1 MGLGDMA
8 TSASNRPIDSFS
20 TFYRVWADAG
30 CSVRAAAA
38 ALANAGISE
47 VSQIAEKGKAYWR
60 QRRNCGPTTVAHIGK
75 LIGGWPPTPRK
86 SAQEAIAAALLLS
99 LPADQH
105 DEALDVAGDAI
116 SALYRSGFVIALSAR
131 EERRVQATD
140 RADPRSGRRRR

>member
-1 MGLGDMA
+1 MSE
-8 TSASNRPIDSFS
+8 TFSIRPTDSFA
-20 TFYRVWADAG
+20 TLYRRWFDTG
-30 CSVRAAAA
+30 CSVRAAA

-47 VSQIAEKGKAYWR
+47 ASQIAEKGRAYFR

-86 SAQEAIAAALLLS
+86 SAREAIAAALLLS

-116 SALYRSGFVIALSAR
+116 SAMYRSGFVIVLSAR

-140 RADPRSGRRRR
+140 RADPGAAVGGAESPSTA

>member
-1 MGLGDMA
+1 MT
-8 TSASNRPIDSFS
+8 TSASNRPTDSFA
-20 TFYRVWADAG
+20 TLYRVWADAG
-30 CSVRAAAA
+30 YSVRAAA

-47 VSQIAEKGKAYWR
+47 ASQIAEKGRAYFR
-60 QRRNCGPTTVAHIGK
+60 QRRNCGPTTAAHIGK

-116 SALYRSGFVIALSAR
+116 SALYRSGFVIVLSAR
-131 EERRVQATD
+131 EARRVQGTD
-140 RADPRSGRRRR
+140 RADPGAAVGGAESPSTA

>member
-1 MGLGDMA
+1 MSE
-8 TSASNRPIDSFS
+8 TSSIRPTDSFA
-20 TFYRVWADAG
+20 TLYRRWFDTG
-30 CSVRAAAA
+30 CSVRAAA

-47 VSQIAEKGKAYWR
+47 VSQIAETGRAYFR

-86 SAQEAIAAALLLS
+86 SAQEAIAAALPLS

-116 SALYRSGFVIALSAR
+116 SALYRSGFVIVLSAR
-131 EERRVQATD
+131 EEQRVQATD
-140 RADPRSGRRRR
+140 RRTPERA